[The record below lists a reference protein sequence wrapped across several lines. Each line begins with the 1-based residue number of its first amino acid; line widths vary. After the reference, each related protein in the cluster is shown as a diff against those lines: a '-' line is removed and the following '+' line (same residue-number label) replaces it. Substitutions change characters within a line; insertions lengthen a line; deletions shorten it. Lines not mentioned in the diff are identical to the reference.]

1 MKYLLTINMNE
12 AIWDALSEEDKTSVY
27 AGHERFVAAT
37 TESGEFICTKA
48 VDSPNASVTVRVRE
62 DGTEVAT
69 GLVTESET
77 FLCGYYLVE
86 CASTDRAIELAA
98 LVPEARHTAIEV
110 RPIIH
115 EQGKE

>member
-1 MKYLLTINMNE
+1 MKYLLTINMHQGL
-12 AIWDALSEEDKTSVY
+12 WDGLSEEEHNSVY
-27 AGHERFVAAT
+27 AAHERFLAAT

-48 VDSPNASVTVRVRE
+48 FDSPAASHTVRIRE
-62 DGTEVAT
+62 DATEVAT
-69 GLVTESET
+69 GLASDSET

-86 CASTDRAIELAA
+86 CASIDRAIELAA
-98 LVPEARHTAIEV
+98 LVPEARHTAVEV